1 MYSIL
6 PREYPS
12 DRPMYSHNDMLKILQ
27 VKAKAVIKL
36 LEETKPDYVFL
47 SFIGA
52 MSSMLY
58 ITLQENGYKNH
69 SYLPSRNQNLLSL
82 TEDYNKL
89 TFSEETFQKL
99 KMANTKASVLKRQRS
114 LLRNSEKDPQHITR

>member
-52 MSSMLY
+52 MSSMLLY
-58 ITLQENGYKNH
+58 
-69 SYLPSRNQNLLSL
+69 
-82 TEDYNKL
+82 
-89 TFSEETFQKL
+89 
-99 KMANTKASVLKRQRS
+99 
-114 LLRNSEKDPQHITR
+114 HIARKWV